1 MKRIVINACGLKSKG
16 GITVFKKLVENNTEV
31 KFYIIYDNFELKQM
45 IGNIENIF
53 IKTPRYFHAILNYFI
68 KEDDLKYINT
78 FDEIIHL
85 GNFGFK
91 TKIKTSTFIQ
101 NVLPIVN
108 PFASLR
114 NFILKILYTY
124 SLKISDEI
132 IVQQP
137 HVASL
142 MPASTKIKT
151 IGKIKYKNISQSKN
165 QGFVLIYEDIKN
177 KNPKF
182 IIKFLSELVKLDKNI
197 NIVNASRYQDLAFL
211 NQSNFKNIVVHN
223 KVDTNELI
231 NIFKSNSHYIH
242 TSEYETV
249 GLPIYEALESGM
261 KVIVPNEEYI
271 NIDNQNIF
279 KYILGDVNSLIETCS
294 ISLVSKYLDEAN
306 VPIYYED
313 WNLN

>member
-31 KFYIIYDNFELKQM
+31 KFYIIYDNSELEQM

-53 IKTPRYFHAILNYFI
+53 IKKPRYFHAILNYFI

-182 IIKFLSELVKLDKNI
+182 IVKFLSELVKLDKNI
-197 NIVNASRYQDLAFL
+197 NIVNVSRYQDLAFL

-223 KVDTNELI
+223 KVDNNELI
-231 NIFKSNSHYIH
+231 KIFKSNSHYIH
-242 TSEYETV
+242 TR
-249 GLPIYEALESGM
+249 
-261 KVIVPNEEYI
+261 K
-271 NIDNQNIF
+271 
-279 KYILGDVNSLIETCS
+279 
-294 ISLVSKYLDEAN
+294 
-306 VPIYYED
+306 
-313 WNLN
+313 